1 MWDPQFIR
9 TKLREDKIRLTT
21 FATTVEAAVTELQQK
36 AASQEQVSG
45 LHAETAQLRTQP
57 QDQQVLISALQ
68 GATTPGAARDQ
79 AARTAVDALQ
89 QELNSAYHDFATQQ
103 QQLAAHLAAQQQ
115 AMTAG
120 TSVPGATPQAGS
132 DALNLRAFTKTITE
146 TRTPTPPEDS
156 TVDIRTWGVL
166 RDRFGLWDAARN
178 HLHEAL
184 HLIPG
189 AFEPQRLETAFEA
202 FADLFGIVSRWD
214 SIEALSAP
222 ADMGVVEA
230 INGVLRRLIIAA
242 KQQRGLHLKSDA
254 NALNATADPM
264 KLALQRSLE
273 TTYKS
278 TFITRQGMPP
288 PPPAQ
293 PRPLS
298 PRRRRPVAEKRH
310 RQRDCPVNDG
320 AARARGAAGRL
331 IAQRQSTTR
340 RQRRARARRD
350 CVREQHVEQHR
361 MDANAKSVGPST
373 TYSATNTD
381 RAATR

>member
-222 ADMGVVEA
+222 ADTGVVEA
-230 INGVLRRLIIAA
+230 MNGVLRRLIIAA

-278 TFITRQGMPP
+278 TFITRQGVPP
-288 PPPAQ
+288 PCTTPTAFTEAAAASSGETPPATG
-293 PRPLS
+293 L
-298 PRRRRPVAEKRH
+298 
-310 RQRDCPVNDG
+310 
-320 AARARGAAGRL
+320 
-331 IAQRQSTTR
+331 
-340 RQRRARARRD
+340 
-350 CVREQHVEQHR
+350 
-361 MDANAKSVGPST
+361 PSE
-373 TYSATNTD
+373 
-381 RAATR
+381 